1 MIRVRLL
8 KRRRREVKVDPKL
21 VANGMF
27 QAWWPME
34 CSKLGGQWNVK
45 EKHIFT
51 FSPFPTFP
59 PTILFKPSFFPF
71 DLKVLLYHGFKP
83 LLMHFFIFLWSIN
96 YDFASQ
102 CNKSYTPSL
111 SIWFWLKIWLSCSPY
126 DYGVAHGHILQALSH
141 TSEWRIASGVIL
153 RFDLNVTSLW
163 WRTRTFRGVHSS
175 WSWTPSSMVLSYFSK
190 LSHPCDFVANWP
202 PILVTN
208 PKPSMKVVTKL
219 KTFLSLHGFRF
230 STLDTIVGCAVRF
243 INCFLIVR
251 QIA

>member
-1 MIRVRLL
+1 LTLYPFLELEAGSVPFGPNFRNLTFGEPSSGFTPGPRSASPFYSPSSYHLPGPIILFLLKKLVGTSILKISIENYAWGKKKPPMIRVRLL

-83 LLMHFFIFLWSIN
+83 LLMHFFIFL
-96 YDFASQ
+96 
-102 CNKSYTPSL
+102 
-111 SIWFWLKIWLSCSPY
+111 
-126 DYGVAHGHILQALSH
+126 
-141 TSEWRIASGVIL
+141 
-153 RFDLNVTSLW
+153 
-163 WRTRTFRGVHSS
+163 
-175 WSWTPSSMVLSYFSK
+175 
-190 LSHPCDFVANWP
+190 
-202 PILVTN
+202 
-208 PKPSMKVVTKL
+208 
-219 KTFLSLHGFRF
+219 
-230 STLDTIVGCAVRF
+230 
-243 INCFLIVR
+243 
-251 QIA
+251 